1 MPTNLY
7 EVLWIFVIY
16 ACLGWCTEVAYA
28 GLSKG
33 EFVNRGFLNGPYC
46 PIYGMGV
53 LIVIAVL
60 TPLKENMLVLFV
72 GSFFLTSIL
81 EYLTGLILEKV
92 FGNKWWD
99 YSDIPFNIQGYVC
112 LKFSVFWGLGC
123 MFIMDTVHPIIYKTI
138 QWFPKKLGTIFLVIA
153 MAAFAIDA
161 CVTVNTILKFNKKMR
176 MLEEVAARMHKLSD
190 EIGEDIFEKVTDL
203 AEKAEDVEGF
213 LEEKREDAQEYLE
226 EKREDAQE
234 YLEEKR
240 ADVLEAKARLEEAR
254 AKLEEAREEYKNMLA
269 EKQFGVRRLAK
280 AFPGMKSKK
289 YDKTLQQYKEYLKI
303 KRK

>member
-16 ACLGWCTEVAYA
+16 AFLGWCTEVAYA
-28 GLSKG
+28 GLDKG

-60 TPLKENMLVLFV
+60 TPLKENLLVLFI

-112 LKFSVFWGLGC
+112 LKFSILWGLGC
-123 MFIMDTVHPIIYKTI
+123 MFIMDTVHPAIYKMI
-138 QWFPKKLGTIFLVIA
+138 QWIPKKIGTFFLVIV
-153 MAAFAIDA
+153 MAAFAIDV

-176 MLEEVAARMHKLSD
+176 MLEEVASRMHKLSD

-203 AEKAEDVEGF
+203 AEKAEDVEDF
-213 LEEKREDAQEYLE
+213 LEEKREE
-226 EKREDAQE
+226 AQE

-240 ADVLEAKARLEEAR
+240 ADVQEAK
-254 AKLEEAREEYKNMLA
+254 AKLEEAREEYRSMLA
-269 EKQFGVRRLAK
+269 EKQFGVQRLTK

-289 YDKTLQQYKEYLKI
+289 HDRVLQQYKEYLKS

>member
-1 MPTNLY
+1 MPANLY
-7 EVLWIFVIY
+7 EVLWIFAIY
-16 ACLGWCTEVAYA
+16 AFVGWCTEVAYA
-28 GLSKG
+28 GLNSG
-33 EFVNRGFLNGPYC
+33 VFVNRGFLNGPYC
-46 PIYGMGV
+46 PIYGIGV
-53 LIVIAVL
+53 LIVVAVL
-60 TPLKENMLVLFV
+60 TPLKGNMLILFLGSVL
-72 GSFFLTSIL
+72 LTTVL

-112 LKFSVFWGLGC
+112 LKFSILWGLGC
-123 MFIMDTVHPIIYKTI
+123 MFIMNTFHPGVYKVI
-138 QWFPKKLGTIFLVIA
+138 QWIPKKLGTFFLAIVMTAFVI
-153 MAAFAIDA
+153 DV

-203 AEKAEDVEGF
+203 AEKAEEVEEF

-234 YLEEKR
+234 YLGERR
-240 ADVLEAKARLEEAR
+240 ADVQEAKAKLEEAK

-269 EKQFGVRRLAK
+269 EKQFGVRRLTK

-289 YDKTLQQYKEYLKI
+289 YDKTLQRYKEYLKT